1 MWKID
6 TVNKKDANNAVF
18 VLILVLINKYKVKI
32 APTLKIN
39 GKVLNHSIVFG
50 TNDCHNLETK
60 AIKFKAKGKKIYVYK
75 EGNNNDD

>member
-32 APTLKIN
+32 EPTLKIN

-60 AIKFKAKGKKIYVYK
+60 AKNGGFKKTKNISQYMYF
-75 EGNNNDD
+75 